1 MCDAYGLVVAKPWK
15 SLLETNISFSIPLMR
30 QNHVNLSVGNV
41 HWLTLEWQAIAKQL
55 CDGEV
60 SSPKCVH
67 VGKPSHGSQP
77 PPSPLQ
83 PNVVAKKNVQVGSKG
98 VNKKGISIW
107 KTW

>member
-1 MCDAYGLVVAKPWK
+1 MCDAYGLAVAKPSK
-15 SLLETNISFSIPLMR
+15 SLLETSINFSTPLLL
-30 QNHVNLSVGNV
+30 QNHVSPNIKNV
-41 HWLTLEWQAIAKQL
+41 HWLAPKSQVVTKQL

-60 SSPKCVH
+60 SSPKCLH

-98 VNKKGISIW
+98 ANRKH
-107 KTW
+107 